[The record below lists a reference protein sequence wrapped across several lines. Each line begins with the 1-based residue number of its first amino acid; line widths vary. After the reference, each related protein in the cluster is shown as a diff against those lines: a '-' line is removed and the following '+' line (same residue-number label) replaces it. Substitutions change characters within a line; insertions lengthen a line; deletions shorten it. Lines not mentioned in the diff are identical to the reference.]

1 MTTPDEPRD
10 GPHVDPQDDLRDD
23 ELSRRYRA
31 LSPEL
36 PHPDTDAVIRAAAR
50 EAVAARPR
58 RHQNLTMYGGLA
70 MAAAVTLMV
79 AILLPSWRSGVL
91 REEVAV
97 QEAAPVAVPAES
109 LAEESSRPTTQP
121 GLQPDTQ
128 PATQR
133 IMEVPVPSADVLHD
147 AVAASAAAPEERGL
161 PTRSSGVQHKAEQAP
176 VPVSAEAETVPEP
189 VVSAAPPVMSKPA
202 VVASDSVPALAEA
215 DRAAGAGAQESR
227 EQVMEEQKAQGV
239 ARQELAARQKT
250 RLARAPSAVPPAT
263 LQADDVPT
271 LDALLQEGRHAEAL
285 VLLQTGTAATDPV
298 LASRRDLLRQL
309 LPGQDKTLTCRPDSG
324 PASSR
329 TLCALLVAYQKGRK
343 PTGEEQDALR
353 LALLAEGVSPA
364 PWLLAVSRLP

>member
-10 GPHVDPQDDLRDD
+10 GLHDDLHDD

-36 PHPDTDAVIRAAAR
+36 PHPDTDAFIRAAAR
-50 EAVAARPR
+50 EAVIAPPR
-58 RHQNLTMYGGLA
+58 RHHNRAIYGGLA
-70 MAAAVTLMV
+70 MAASVTLMV

-97 QEAAPVAVPAES
+97 QEAAPMVAPAES
-109 LAEESSRPTTQP
+109 LAEEPSRPTTQP

-128 PATQR
+128 R
-133 IMEVPVPSADVLHD
+133 IMEVPAPSADVLHD
-147 AVAASAAAPEERGL
+147 AVAASAAAPEERRL
-161 PTRSSGVQHKAEQAP
+161 PTRSSGMQRKAEQAP
-176 VPVSAEAETVPEP
+176 APVSAEAETVPES

-202 VVASDSVPALAEA
+202 IVASDSVPALAEA

-285 VLLQTGTAATDPV
+285 VLLQTGTAATDPA

-309 LPGQDKTLTCRPDSG
+309 LPGQDRTLTCRPDSG

-329 TLCALLVAYQKGRK
+329 VLCALVGAYQTGRK
-343 PTGEEQDALR
+343 PTGDEQDALR
-353 LALLAEGVSPA
+353 RALLAEGVNPA